1 LLHFVAPGKE
11 MLPSAEEGD
20 DGSKAPDVSRES
32 VVLLKKSEND
42 TLRLDKRV
50 ECLCLASTLELVNF
64 LVF

>member
-11 MLPSAEEGD
+11 MLPSAEEGE

-42 TLRLDKRV
+42 TL
-50 ECLCLASTLELVNF
+50 
-64 LVF
+64 